1 MGAWGIGVWENDN
14 ALDWAYELEDCN
26 DLSVISRSIELIL
39 DSEEIDSIEA
49 DEALAAI
56 DVLAR
61 LKHQDFDSDGYDE
74 EISKWIKT
82 HKDLQIPDS
91 LWQQAKQAL
100 DKIVSEDS
108 ELYEL
113 WQESDSF
120 EAWKKEMD
128 ILRSRMG

>member
-74 EISKWIKT
+74 EISEWIKT

-128 ILRSRMG
+128 ILRGRMG